1 MQFKR
6 TLLTVSILAGIVG
19 LVGCNDETTNHH
31 YNGSSGNVTNPG
43 VTDPDG
49 TLPDLDED
57 EKPVCPP
64 DGDEPCDDK
73 PSTEKPVIDMGV
85 HLPVDLNGMDVTR
98 YVNPFIGTGNLG
110 NTYPGATTPNGM
122 VQLSPNN
129 GSNGWEYISGYY
141 YHDARTSGFSHTHLS
156 GAGAGDLNDILV
168 MPINSR
174 SNYMINEG
182 SATLNLEASRFQHKD
197 EQATAGY
204 YKVDLLDYDIK
215 AELTATDRV
224 GVHRYSFPRD
234 EKSEIIVNTGFKIN
248 WDYTSDSYIKWD
260 KENNRLLGH
269 RFSDGWAASQKE
281 FFVMEFDQP
290 IKNVRFAYYDKEQKR
305 YIDAPSDI
313 TSVGQ
318 PNEVNSN
325 ELGSTRGQYQ
335 YARAYV
341 EFDTSEEGLVVE
353 AKLALSNTSIGNSG
367 ENGQPKSGAFLNM
380 TEVENKDFDD
390 VRLETTEKWENLLGK
405 VRVEGDE
412 EYKQTFYTAMYH
424 AFLGQTMHS
433 DLDGKYYR
441 TFQGRN
447 AYPDGNT
454 AWGDKMEP
462 LVERVLLADANND
475 NKADFTRYDT
485 FSLWD
490 TYRNVQPL
498 ASILTPTRL
507 ADVVLSMLSYAEAEF
522 TPVDKDGRAGKP
534 RKGRLPEWT
543 FKGNETG
550 MMMGMHSTPVI
561 YDVLAKGILDARMTE
576 LGFSI
581 IEQQNIKERLITAM
595 VEDARAETSRGV
607 SWITEYEKNGW
618 VPAQLH
624 DAEADAYGKHS
635 PFKDSW
641 TASYSLEYSMN
652 DWMIAKSIALVF
664 GEEDPRYSE
673 FANRSNN
680 WQAQFD
686 FGGTAS
692 TPWKAWFKARDF
704 EGNFIDKNWSDPITG
719 GNAGKDWRP
728 DMFNWSFSESNGWQY
743 FFSVQ
748 HDIHGLIELMTKAE
762 QKFDPEAKKGEL
774 FAERLD
780 EYFSTYPD
788 RNAGDNQF
796 PVFNTGNLGQH
807 VQGNEP
813 DLHVPYLYNY
823 VSQPW
828 KTQAAIVSAT
838 KVCYDNT
845 ADGICGNDDFG
856 TLSSWYVFRALGFY
870 PVNAGSIYEIGT
882 PLFETASI
890 DVGNNQY
897 FTVIANNVSR
907 ENIFIQNATLN
918 GKDFNRTYLTHDEIM
933 YGGELEFI
941 MGSKPNKLWGASVES
956 LPPKTGIGEFLHE
969 DELPE
974 GAR

>member
-1 MQFKR
+1 MKFKR
-6 TLLTVSILAGIVG
+6 TLLAMAVIAGTFG
-19 LVGCNDETTNHH
+19 LTGCDDETN
-31 YNGSSGNVTNPG
+31 NIDVNVTNPNG
-43 VTDPDG
+43 NGGD
-49 TLPDLDED
+49 TLPPVDEGD
-57 EKPVCPP
+57 KPVCPP
-64 DGDEPCDDK
+64 TGDEDCDDK

-85 HLPVDLNGMDVTR
+85 HVPVELSGMDVTR

-174 SNYMINEG
+174 SDFMINEG
-182 SATLNLEASRFQHKD
+182 SATLNLEASHFKHKD

-204 YKVDLLDYDIK
+204 YKVDLLDYDIT
-215 AELTATDRV
+215 AELTASDRV
-224 GVHRYSFPRD
+224 GVHRYTFPRD
-234 EKSEIIVNTGFKIN
+234 QKSEIIVNTGFKLN
-248 WDYTSDSYIKWD
+248 WDYTSDSFIRWD
-260 KENNRLLGH
+260 KENNRLIGH

-281 FFVMEFDQP
+281 YFVMEFDQP
-290 IKNVRFAYYDKEQKR
+290 IKNVRFAYYDKETKQ
-305 YIDAPSDI
+305 YVNAPADFTEIGSIEGSQNYDI
-313 TSVGQ
+313 
-318 PNEVNSN
+318 VNDRD
-325 ELGSTRGQYQ
+325 LFGKYQ

-341 EFDTSEEGLVVE
+341 EFDTEKQELTVE
-353 AKLALSNTSIGNSG
+353 AKLALSSTAIGNDG
-367 ENGQPKSGAFLNM
+367 TNKAPLSGAFLNL
-380 TEVENKDFDD
+380 TEVADKNFDD
-390 VRLETTEKWENLLGK
+390 VRLDATNEWEALLGK
-405 VRVEGDE
+405 VKVEGDE
-412 EYKQTFYTAMYH
+412 AYKQTFYTAMYH
-424 AFLGQTMHS
+424 AFLGQTTHS

-441 TFQGRN
+441 AFQGRN
-447 AYPDGNT
+447 AYPNGRP
-454 AWGDKMEP
+454 AWGQEAP
-462 LVERVLLADANND
+462 LVDGIRLADANND
-475 NKADFTRYDT
+475 GKADFTRYDT

-498 ASILTPTRL
+498 ASILTPNAL
-507 ADVVLSMLSYAEAEF
+507 ADVVLSMLSYAEEEF
-522 TPVDKDGRAGKP
+522 TPLDAEGNAGQP

-576 LGFSI
+576 LGFSQL
-581 IEQQNIKERLITAM
+581 EQDDIKARLITAM
-595 VEDARAETSRGV
+595 VTDARSGSAV
-607 SWITEYEKNGW
+607 SWIKEYEQNGW

-624 DAEADAYGKHS
+624 DVEADAYGKHS

-664 GEEDPRYSE
+664 GEDDPRYTE
-673 FANRSNN
+673 FADRSNN

-686 FGGTAS
+686 FGGEPN
-692 TPWKAWFKARDF
+692 TPWKGWFKARDYD
-704 EGNFIDKNWSDPITG
+704 GQFIDKNWTDPVTG
-719 GNAGKDWRP
+719 GTAGKNWRP
-728 DMFNWSFSESNGWQY
+728 DMFNWAFSESNGWQY

-748 HDIHGLIELMTKAE
+748 HDMHGLKDLMTQADR
-762 QKFDPEAKKGEL
+762 KFNPDAKDGAL
-774 FAERLD
+774 FAARLD
-780 EYFSTYPD
+780 EYWSTYPD

-796 PVFNTGNLGQH
+796 PVFNTGNVGQH

-823 VSQPW
+823 AGQPW
-828 KTQAAIVSAT
+828 KTQAAIVAST
-838 KVCYDNT
+838 NVCYDNT

-856 TLSSWYVFRALGFY
+856 TLSSWFVFRALGFY

-882 PLFETASI
+882 PMFETASI
-890 DVGNNQY
+890 DVGNGQSFNV
-897 FTVIANNVSR
+897 TAKNVSR
-907 ENIFIQNATLN
+907 ENIFIQNATFN
-918 GKDFNRTYLTHDEIM
+918 GKAFNRTYLTHDEIM
-933 YGGELEFI
+933 YGGDLVFT
-941 MGSKPNKLWGASVES
+941 MGDTPNKLWGAAVDST
-956 LPPKTGIGEFLHE
+956 PPDTGIGQFLHA
-969 DELPE
+969 DSLPA